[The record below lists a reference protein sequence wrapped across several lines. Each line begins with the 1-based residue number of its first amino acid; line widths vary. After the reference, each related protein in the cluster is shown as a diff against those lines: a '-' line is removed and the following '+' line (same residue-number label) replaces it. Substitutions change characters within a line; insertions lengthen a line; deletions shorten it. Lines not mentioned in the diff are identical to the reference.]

1 MGNNLNSRP
10 RNQIHILLIHFYNV
24 TRIIVYRSFHYFINR
39 YDFFFCF
46 SKKNLYIIIIQRFLV
61 SNIVICIYHGA
72 TIKIEL
78 YSFSHIFMETRIKT
92 NLLLTYPGCPRVRN
106 IIDTNNYFE
115 IILDQLY
122 FMKHNMIHN
131 CESSMICTYCHI
143 VDINNTCFYFES
155 IISEANFY
163 RVLKNAPT
171 LIFSF
176 REIERFTSES
186 LCHRFTYFSVSF
198 IHRYI

>member
-1 MGNNLNSRP
+1 M
-10 RNQIHILLIHFYNV
+10 
-24 TRIIVYRSFHYFINR
+24 
-39 YDFFFCF
+39 
-46 SKKNLYIIIIQRFLV
+46 
-61 SNIVICIYHGA
+61 ICIYHGA

-186 LCHRFTYFSVSF
+186 LYHRFTYFSVSF